1 MSMYVYAILGCIEL
15 FEFTTGVCATDTAIQ
30 SEAIIETSL
39 HSFAGMFGILLTRT
53 LFIQN

>member
-1 MSMYVYAILGCIEL
+1 MYVYSILGCIEL
-15 FEFTTGVCATDTAIQ
+15 VEFTTGVCAMDTVIQ